1 MSSRSDSSRRWRRAE
16 PAAHDDPS
24 HPNIEAVAKLERDS
38 RERKSRFDRIIDA
51 VRAWAGSPLF
61 IVIHVVW
68 IAGWIFINTRAGA
81 FDPYPFSFLNMTVA
95 VEAIV
100 LSSFLLMAQ
109 DRMTKEADRRDHL
122 NLQVDLLA
130 EQELTAILNVVVA
143 LAERA
148 GIDVKNGLPE
158 IERLSARTDVYK
170 LAATLERK
178 LEEASKRDASS
189 VEADPAN

>member
-1 MSSRSDSSRRWRRAE
+1 MTSRSDLSRRWRRAQ
-16 PAAHDDPS
+16 PRADDDPS
-24 HPNIEAVAKLERDS
+24 HTNIEAVAKLERDS
-38 RERKSRFDRIIDA
+38 RRRKSRFDRVIDA

-61 IVIHVVW
+61 IVLHVVW
-68 IAGWIFINTRAGA
+68 IAGWILINTRGPA

-109 DRMTKEADRRDHL
+109 DRMTKEADRLDHL

-130 EQELTAILNVVVA
+130 EQELTAIPNVVVA

-148 GIDVKNGLPE
+148 GIDVKNDLPE
-158 IERLSARTDVYK
+158 IERLSARTDVHK
-170 LAATLERK
+170 IAATLER
-178 LEEASKRDASS
+178 EMEASKRGASS
-189 VEADPAN
+189 VDSDPAS

>member
-1 MSSRSDSSRRWRRAE
+1 MTSRSDSARRWRRGQ
-16 PAAHDDPS
+16 PPTHDDPS

-38 RERKSRFDRIIDA
+38 HLRKSRFDRVIDA

-68 IAGWIFINTRAGA
+68 VAGWILINTQWRA
-81 FDPYPFSFLNMTVA
+81 FDPYPFSLLNLTVA
-95 VEAIV
+95 IEAIV

-109 DRMTKEADRRDHL
+109 DRMTREADRRDHL
-122 NLQVDLLA
+122 NLQIDLLA

-148 GIDVKNGLPE
+148 GIDVKNDLPE
-158 IERLSARTDVYK
+158 VERLRSKTDVHK
-170 LAATLERK
+170 IAATLER
-178 LEEASKRDASS
+178 EMDPSKRGASS
-189 VEADPAN
+189 VESDPKS

>member
-1 MSSRSDSSRRWRRAE
+1 MTSRSGRRWLRAQP
-16 PAAHDDPS
+16 PAHHDPS
-24 HPNIEAVAKLERDS
+24 HPNIEAVVKLERDS
-38 RERKSRFDRIIDA
+38 HLRKSRFDRVIDA

-68 IAGWIFINTRAGA
+68 IAAWILINTQWRA
-81 FDPYPFSFLNMTVA
+81 FDPYPFSLLNLTVA

-109 DRMTKEADRRDHL
+109 DRMIKEADRRDHL
-122 NLQVDLLA
+122 NLQIDLLA

-148 GIDVKNGLPE
+148 GIDVKNDLPE
-158 IERLSARTDVYK
+158 IEHLSAKTDVHNI
-170 LAATLERK
+170 AATLER
-178 LEEASKRDASS
+178 EMGPSKRVDSS
-189 VEADPAN
+189 VESDPKG